1 MALIIFNSSITIFQE
16 MKTILFLTF
25 FTLYVNSQV
34 PSFGGCPGYD
44 PMGEF
49 DQERFLGTWYEV
61 ERLFTVTEL
70 ASRCV
75 SAQYE
80 RKADGQL
87 WVDNFFTNRL

>member
-1 MALIIFNSSITIFQE
+1 
-16 MKTILFLTF
+16 MKLFLLLTSF
-25 FTLYVNSQV
+25 ILYVNCQV

-49 DQERFLGTWYEV
+49 DKDRFLGTWYEV

-75 SAQYE
+75 SAKYE
-80 RKADGQL
+80 TKADGQL